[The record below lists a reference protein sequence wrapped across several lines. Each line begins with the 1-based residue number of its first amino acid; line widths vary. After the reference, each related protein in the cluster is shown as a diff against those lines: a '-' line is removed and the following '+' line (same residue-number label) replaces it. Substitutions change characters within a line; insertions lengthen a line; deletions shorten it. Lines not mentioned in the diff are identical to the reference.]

1 MRIIALPIIF
11 LFLFMQEAVVWAAET
26 NNDNRHVPSVVQKM
40 PAITMDNLLSAIDA
54 GDVKKVKYL
63 ASNIKKLDVIAAE
76 GLSPLHYAVFY
87 NNAEIVEIL
96 LLNGAKPNFKTDD
109 LMTSLDISVL
119 NNQQTVSEILKKF
132 GGGISP
138 SIAEDLKK
146 FGCKMVYDPKDDV
159 YNAELKDIFAVM
171 KKINA
176 EMSE

>member
-1 MRIIALPIIF
+1 MKIIALPIIL
-11 LFLFMQEAVVWAAET
+11 LFLFMQESVVCAVEA
-26 NNDNRHVPSVVQKM
+26 NNGGQHVPSVVRKM
-40 PAITMDNLLSAIDA
+40 PEVTMNNLLSAIDA

-63 ASNIKKLDVIAAE
+63 AANIKKLDVIAAE

-109 LMTSLDISVL
+109 QMTALDISVL

-132 GGGISP
+132 GGEISP

-146 FGCKMVYDPKDDV
+146 FGCKMTYDPKDDA
-159 YNAELKDIFAVM
+159 YNADLKDIFAVM